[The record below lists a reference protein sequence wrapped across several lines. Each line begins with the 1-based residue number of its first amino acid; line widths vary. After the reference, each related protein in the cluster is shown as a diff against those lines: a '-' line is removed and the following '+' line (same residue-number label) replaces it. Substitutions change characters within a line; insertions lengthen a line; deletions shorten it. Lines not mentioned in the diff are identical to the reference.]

1 MIDQLKQH
9 EKTFAK
15 FVEWMKNQKKYL
27 DDKNRF
33 YWRYECG
40 KASTL
45 YELVYH
51 SIYLTNRE
59 LLSLLVEFCDSE
71 GMCIEI
77 STHLTG
83 GECLFSYSVWN
94 VKEITK
100 SLVNDSFISTRTEAT
115 KQAIVKIFELM
126 ESER

>member
-1 MIDQLKQH
+1 MTEELKQY
-9 EKTFAK
+9 KAFGK
-15 FVEWMKNQKKYL
+15 FVEWMGNQQIGNDSVGL
-27 DDKNRF
+27 WVNEF
-33 YWRYECG
+33 YTKTPIGFHR
-40 KASTL
+40 KVSD
-45 YELVYH
+45 
-51 SIYLTNRE
+51 RE

-71 GMCIEI
+71 RMCIEI

-83 GECLFSYSVWN
+83 GECLFSDSVWN